1 MSLEV
6 SPEVQKA
13 FEVAKKAQENS
24 HSPYSRFAV
33 GAAIKFKGDDT
44 LYPGCN
50 VENVSFGGTI
60 CAERSAIVSRVSQ
73 KGKGLV
79 EFAVVLANTEN
90 PTYPCALCLQVFAE
104 FSDQD
109 FPIYMGNPKGL
120 TKMMT
125 FREFLPHSFD
135 TLEEGQK

>member
-1 MSLEV
+1 MDKIPSEI
-6 SPEVQKA
+6 EKA
-13 FEVAKKAQENS
+13 YEVAKAAIKNS

-50 VENVSFGGTI
+50 VENISFGGTI

-73 KGKGLV
+73 KGKGEV

-90 PTYPCALCLQVFAE
+90 PTYPCALCLQVFSE
-104 FSDQD
+104 FTKED
-109 FPIYMGNPKGL
+109 FPIYMGNPNKL
-120 TKMMT
+120 SKKMS

>member
-1 MSLEV
+1 MKKITPIIE
-6 SPEVQKA
+6 KA
-13 FEVAKKAQENS
+13 YEVAKEAMKNS
-24 HSPYSRFAV
+24 YSPYSRFAV

-50 VENVSFGGTI
+50 VENISYGGTI

-73 KGKGLV
+73 KGKGEV

-90 PTYPCALCLQVFAE
+90 PTYPCAMCLQVLCE
-104 FSDQD
+104 FTKED
-109 FPIYMGNPKGL
+109 FPIFMGNPTKL
-120 TKMMT
+120 TKTMS